1 MDSWNQPV
9 SLSYQILLGKI
20 LINTLN
26 FRVVVI
32 VDREISESPEVIE
45 VIVVIVDLEISTNYN
60 LPNH

>member
-1 MDSWNQPV
+1 MPFDLEPTSV

-32 VDREISESPEVIE
+32 VDGEISESPEVI
-45 VIVVIVDLEISTNYN
+45 VVIVDGEISTNYN
-60 LPNH
+60 LPNY